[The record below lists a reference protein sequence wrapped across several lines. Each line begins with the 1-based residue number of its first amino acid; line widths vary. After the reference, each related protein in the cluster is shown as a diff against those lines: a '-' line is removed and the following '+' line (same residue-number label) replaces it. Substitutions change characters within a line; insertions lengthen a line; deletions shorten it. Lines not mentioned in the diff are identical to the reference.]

1 MAQKKLQRN
10 EKKLYF
16 CGVKINELN
25 MNNSFFGI
33 SLNAFGESRRDYQA
47 RNKAGFFIVDT
58 MKLQTLISTQ
68 YDPFLNRAVEQ
79 YLADNQEE
87 NTVTM
92 YLWKNQQTVVIGYNQ
107 NPYSECN
114 VDLLLNEGGHLMRR
128 GTGGGAVYH
137 DLGNINFS
145 FVADKK
151 LYDVK
156 KQLSVIQEAL
166 LTYGLQT
173 EISGR
178 NDLTYEGRKFSGNA
192 FAKGQKN
199 DLHHGTILIKT
210 DGAMMQRYLIVDKAK
225 LLKNGVKSVVSRVV
239 NLSEA
244 VPELTS
250 ENIKQPLIQSFEKVY
265 GGKATA
271 LDFDTFINNKEVQ
284 AIISEISSRN
294 FLFGRWEQ
302 FKTMKKARFIWGGV
316 EIALQIDEANAII
329 KDIQIA
335 SDCLEPETIR
345 QAEHLLQDA
354 STKVKPMFDTD
365 NEIIKDIVHLIY
377 N

>member
-1 MAQKKLQRN
+1 MEKLQ
-10 EKKLYF
+10 
-16 CGVKINELN
+16 VV
-25 MNNSFFGI
+25 I
-33 SLNAFGESRRDYQA
+33 SDQFN
-47 RNKAGFFIVDT
+47 
-58 MKLQTLISTQ
+58 
-68 YDPFLNRAVEQ
+68 PFLNRAVEQ
-79 YLADNQEE
+79 YLTDNQAEGI
-87 NTVTM
+87 VTM

-114 VDLLLNEGGHLMRR
+114 VQLLLDEGGHLMRR

-145 FVADKK
+145 FVADKR
-151 LYDVK
+151 LYDVR
-156 KQLSVIQEAL
+156 KQLSVIQDAL
-166 LTYGLQT
+166 LAYGLDA

-178 NDLTYEGRKFSGNA
+178 NDLTCQGRKFSGNA

-225 LLKNGVKSVVSRVV
+225 LMKNGVKSVASRVI
-239 NLSEA
+239 NLSEL

-250 ENIKQPLIQSFEKVY
+250 ENIKQPLIASFERVY
-265 GGKATA
+265 GGKATM
-271 LDFDTFINNKEVQ
+271 LDFDTFVNNKEVQ
-284 AIISEISSRN
+284 AIQEHIASDD
-294 FLFGRWEQ
+294 FLFGRWRQ
-302 FKTMKKARFIWGGV
+302 FKTSKKAQFPWGNV
-316 EIALQIDEANAII
+316 DIALHIDEANALI

-345 QAEHLLQDA
+345 QAEQLLQDA
-354 STKVKPMFDTD
+354 STKVMPMFDTD